1 VIICGL
7 KLTHDGGVAL
17 LDESRLVFSVEMEK
31 LNNNHR
37 HCSIEDLGA
46 VRDILADFGYSIAD
60 VNEWVVDGW
69 DGDRP
74 GQVSLL
80 NNGMPISIPRG
91 TYRESKAAPDILRP
105 SVSSEFS
112 IDGHPCRYTSYSHAA
127 GHLASAYCSS
137 PFAAAKEPAFAL
149 IWDGGMFPMLY
160 WIDPSTGVANGGSL
174 FPIIGHAYATA
185 AHHFGRYRRVKQSAN
200 VDDLSVAGKLMAYI
214 ALGKSRTTI
223 KTVLRRTFEGMF
235 DGDSLQAL
243 SYQASVHGY
252 GSLSEPSMQPLH
264 DYYNTVRIL
273 LDGTEVCDDDV
284 LASVHD
290 FLGEL
295 LVERLPSTV
304 RQWKGNGPWH
314 LCLAGGC
321 ALNIKWNSA
330 LRGLSCFDD
339 VWVPPFVN
347 DSGSAIGAAALG
359 MIRHSGLGSLSWD
372 VHLGPDMLT
381 TANPGGWTA
390 NPCDIRQLAAVL
402 HETGRPVVVL
412 SGRAEL
418 GPRALGGRSIL
429 AAATTADMK
438 DELNRIK
445 GRESYRPV
453 APICLAR
460 EAPRIF
466 APGTPDPYMLFDHE
480 VRPEWVSRVPAIVHL
495 DGTARLQTVDES
507 SAHDILELLTHY
519 HQLSGIPLLC
529 NTSANYNGR
538 GFFPDVAS
546 AMQWGRV
553 DRIWSDNTIHQRVTS
568 S

>member
-1 VIICGL
+1 
-7 KLTHDGGVAL
+7 
-17 LDESRLVFSVEMEK
+17 
-31 LNNNHR
+31 
-37 HCSIEDLGA
+37 
-46 VRDILADFGYSIAD
+46 
-60 VNEWVVDGW
+60 
-69 DGDRP
+69 
-74 GQVSLL
+74 
-80 NNGMPISIPRG
+80 
-91 TYRESKAAPDILRP
+91 
-105 SVSSEFS
+105 
-112 IDGHPCRYTSYSHAA
+112 
-127 GHLASAYCSS
+127 
-137 PFAAAKEPAFAL
+137 
-149 IWDGGMFPMLY
+149 
-160 WIDPSTGVANGGSL
+160 
-174 FPIIGHAYATA
+174 
-185 AHHFGRYRRVKQSAN
+185 
-200 VDDLSVAGKLMAYI
+200 
-214 ALGKSRTTI
+214 
-223 KTVLRRTFEGMF
+223 
-235 DGDSLQAL
+235 
-243 SYQASVHGY
+243 
-252 GSLSEPSMQPLH
+252 
-264 DYYNTVRIL
+264 
-273 LDGTEVCDDDV
+273 
-284 LASVHD
+284 VHD